1 MRVTWRSG
9 LVTVVAGG
17 AWIAAAVGAIAAA
30 TGTPAAGHVWVA
42 FEPVTAGLAAALT
55 VSLVVWRFLGPLA
68 VVWRTAER
76 TGREAVA
83 REAVLRRQQGN
94 VRELYPTQ

>member
-1 MRVTWRSG
+1 MKATPRSAALAG
-9 LVTVVAGG
+9 VAGL
-17 AWIAAAVGAIAAA
+17 AWITAAVGAIASA
-30 TGTPAAGHVWVA
+30 TGTPATGHLIVA
-42 FEPVTAGLAAALT
+42 LEPVMSGLAAALT
-55 VSLVVWRFLGPLA
+55 VSLVIWRVLGPLA
-68 VVWRTAER
+68 VVWQVAER